1 MTNKVLMVDLSRAYD
16 SITKMMQYNFNY
28 KNFTAITDRVKKLWV
43 VIETKRDEW
52 MKEKDLYSKFET
64 EHNRI
69 EKEVSEEMKD
79 KTAPNYQEEYN
90 KEVTKRMN
98 AYMDPYMNDFIQ
110 QVQVDVE
117 PLEYVFQAD
126 LPAYVNLYMKE
137 SLVVN
142 FKAK

>member
-28 KNFTAITDRVKKLWV
+28 KNFTAISEWIKDMWV
-43 VIETKRDEW
+43 LIETKRDEW

-98 AYMDPYMNDFIQ
+98 TYMDPYMNDFIQ

>member
-28 KNFTAITDRVKKLWV
+28 KNFTAISEWIKDMWV
-43 VIETKRDEW
+43 LIETKRDEW

-69 EKEVSEEMKD
+69 EKEVSEAMKD

-98 AYMDPYMNDFIQ
+98 TYMDPYMNDFIQ

>member
-28 KNFTAITDRVKKLWV
+28 KNFTAISEWIKDMWV
-43 VIETKRDEW
+43 LIETKRDEW

>member
-28 KNFTAITDRVKKLWV
+28 KNFTAISGWIKDMWV
-43 VIETKRDEW
+43 LIETKRDEW

-98 AYMDPYMNDFIQ
+98 TYMDPYMNDFIQ

>member
-28 KNFTAITDRVKKLWV
+28 KNFTAISEWIKDMWV
-43 VIETKRDEW
+43 LIETKRDEW

-69 EKEVSEEMKD
+69 EKEVSEAMKD